1 MAVNDMVEHAPSP
14 PSGNVRERARRQSS
28 LIDGHIR
35 EHIASGDWPPGHRLP
50 TDRELA
56 RDFSIARNTVRRT
69 LEQLERE
76 QLIIRQV
83 GRGSFVAGLAQS
95 SLDPIDHRRLD
106 ASPADIMELRLLV
119 EPQMAD
125 LVVLRATAG
134 DIEALDE
141 CIRKSE
147 VARSYQDYEKW
158 DEALHRTLA
167 RCTKNNGLI
176 ALMESINVQRNQPA
190 WINLKKRTLTQT
202 VRRTYQE
209 QHRAIVSAVKKRDR
223 DKTREAIRAHL
234 VEVRN
239 NLLGGA

>member
-1 MAVNDMVEHAPSP
+1 MTDPVNDHP
-14 PSGNVRERARRQSS
+14 PGNVRERARHQSG
-28 LIDGHIR
+28 LIAGHIR
-35 EHIASGDWPPGHRLP
+35 GQIASGAWPPGHKLP
-50 TDRELA
+50 TDRDLA
-56 RDFSIARNTVRRT
+56 KDFGIARNTVRRT
-69 LEQLERE
+69 LEQLEHD
-76 QLIIRQV
+76 QLIVRQV
-83 GRGSFVAGLAQS
+83 GRGSFVAGTPGGIE
-95 SLDPIDHRRLD
+95 DPISRRQLD
-106 ASPADIMELRLLV
+106 ASPADIMELRLLI

-125 LVVLRATAG
+125 LIVLRATAG
-134 DIEALDE
+134 DIDALDE

-176 ALMESINVQRNQPA
+176 ALMDSINVQRNQPA

-209 QHRAIVSAVKKRDR
+209 QHRAIVMAVKKRDR
-223 DKTREAIRAHL
+223 DRTREAIRTHL

-239 NLLGGA
+239 NLLGNS